1 MWNKS
6 SAKPCTRILFLQLL
20 LGVLLLGGVFLL
32 AVNED
37 IAATQRT
44 MVNTVNYVKEQ
55 CILLRL
61 PARGLQHLPVL
72 LLHVAE
78 QRRRVRGNFLPAH
91 AGVSGGVGHPAADG
105 AGCGRSLV
113 GSLCGGSA
121 GVRRVD
127 WLPVGSEGEIPLFR

>member
-1 MWNKS
+1 MWNEA

-55 CILLRL
+55 CNRYSRI
-61 PARGLQHLPVL
+61 GLADESKKPDADCGKRKPDGAPIGGNHKACRADFLLPV
-72 LLHVAE
+72 
-78 QRRRVRGNFLPAH
+78 
-91 AGVSGGVGHPAADG
+91 
-105 AGCGRSLV
+105 
-113 GSLCGGSA
+113 
-121 GVRRVD
+121 
-127 WLPVGSEGEIPLFR
+127 